1 MSKIQAKILVIDD
14 DADVLHTAR
23 FILKPEFE
31 SISTE
36 SNPNQLNYLIANE
49 QYDVVLLD
57 MNYTVGSTSGKEGLF
72 WLKHIKENKPET
84 EVVMMTA
91 YGDLKLAV
99 EAMKLGA
106 MDFIVKPWENEK
118 LIATVASAVK
128 LKQSQQEVQRLQTH
142 QKELNRS
149 LSEEINIIGDS
160 DAIKEVHRQIRKVA
174 ATDANV
180 LILGE
185 NGTGKELV
193 AQAIHHYSYRV
204 NQPFIKI
211 DLGSITESLFE
222 SELYGHKKGAFTDA
236 KSDKMGRIVLADN
249 GSLFLDE
256 IGNLSMAMQAK
267 LLSVLQNREVVPVGS
282 NEKISVNIRLIS
294 ATNQLLDEMISH
306 GEFRE
311 DLLYRLNT
319 ITIQLPPL
327 RDRTS
332 DIPLLVNHYLNHF
345 GKKYRKETI
354 KPNKTLLDQLS
365 KYHWPGNVREL
376 QHAVE
381 RAVIMA
387 DSDTLEFTDFAFREG
402 QSNIE
407 LDELNLDILEKSAIE
422 KAIKKFN
429 GNMSK
434 AAKELG
440 IGRTTLYRKMEKH
453 NIIF

>member
-160 DAIKEVHRQIRKVA
+160 DAIKEVHRQIRNVA